1 MAVKA
6 SSTGSKT
13 LAVLDAVARNQP
25 IGVSELSRLL
35 GEDKSMVQR
44 MLVTLSDDGWIRQAA
59 SRTTKWQVTDRLRVL
74 ADIACSS
81 ANFREAAREVI
92 ARLRDVTGETVS
104 LVVRDGRR
112 FIVTDV
118 AESNEMLRVAPKI
131 GDDVP
136 GPVSACSLSVLPYVS
151 SEERELILGKQCEED
166 LAKEIEA
173 VGRSGFSVM
182 ERERR
187 GGTVNIASAI
197 FNSLGNPLAVVVLSA
212 PVGRLG
218 RREREAAGAMIR
230 DGARSV
236 SAR

>member
-25 IGVSELSRLL
+25 VGVSELSRLL

-44 MLVTLSDDGWIRQAA
+44 MLVTLFDDGWIRQAA
-59 SRTTKWQVTDRLRVL
+59 ARTTKWQVTDRLRVL

-81 ANFREAAREVI
+81 ANFRDAAREVI
-92 ARLRDVTGETVS
+92 ARLRDKTGETVA

-112 FIVTDV
+112 FIVTDI
-118 AESNEMLRVAPKI
+118 AESHEMLRVAPKI

-151 SEERELILGKQCEED
+151 GEERKLILGKSFDDD
-166 LAKEIEA
+166 LSKEIEA
-173 VGRSGFSVM
+173 VGRNGFSVM

-212 PVGRLG
+212 PVGRLD
-218 RREREAAGAMIR
+218 RRERESVGAMIR

-236 SAR
+236 SGH

>member
-25 IGVSELSRLL
+25 VGVSELSRLL
-35 GEDKSMVQR
+35 DEDKSMVQR
-44 MLVTLSDDGWIRQAA
+44 MLVTLSEDGWIRPAA

-81 ANFREAAREVI
+81 ANFREAAREAI
-92 ARLRDVTGETVS
+92 ARLCHETGETVS

-118 AESNEMLRVAPKI
+118 AESREILRVAPKI

-136 GPVSACSLSVLPYVS
+136 GPISACSLSVLPYVS
-151 SEERELILGKQCEED
+151 AEDRKLILGKDCDDD
-166 LAKEIEA
+166 LVKQIEL
-173 VGRSGFSVM
+173 VGRNGYSVM

-197 FNSLGNPLAVVVLSA
+197 FDKLGSPLAVIVLSA

-218 RREREAAGAMIR
+218 RREREAVGVMIR
-230 DGARSV
+230 DAARSV
-236 SAR
+236 SEH